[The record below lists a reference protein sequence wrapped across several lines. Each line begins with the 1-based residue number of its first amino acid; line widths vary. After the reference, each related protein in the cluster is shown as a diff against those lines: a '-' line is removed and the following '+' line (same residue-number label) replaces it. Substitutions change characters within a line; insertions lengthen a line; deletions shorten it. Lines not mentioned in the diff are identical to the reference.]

1 MNQHSKQRTNLISK
15 IHIAKK
21 QLDMDDDTYRA
32 FLNTAVKKDSCSKMS
47 FSELHQVVEAMK
59 KKGFKV
65 KAKKSSDKAGAKKLS
80 PVSKGRRIDKMRAI
94 WISMAKAG
102 HLNDGSETALLAWA
116 QGEIRRQG
124 GIPVHSLEWL
134 ESQNNVVNK
143 VLEQLK
149 RWDVRVRD
157 KARNDDLRTITLA
170 TKGFEE
176 NKRFFSQPEVIQVL
190 LDHSCIA
197 WHGLFS
203 EIGIDNQEIY
213 ETNRKALRPLDSILR
228 MTQ

>member
-1 MNQHSKQRTNLISK
+1 MSKTKSLIAQ

-21 QLDMDDDTYRA
+21 QLDMDDETYRA
-32 FLNTAVKKDSCSKMS
+32 FLKTTVNKSSCTGMS
-47 FSELHQVVEAMK
+47 FSDLHKVVEALK

-65 KAKKSSDKAGAKKLS
+65 KPKKSTPGSVKMS
-80 PVSKGRRIDKMRAI
+80 PASKGRRIDKMRAI
-94 WISMAKAG
+94 WISMAKG
-102 HLNDGSETALLAWA
+102 GYLNDGSETALLAWA

-124 GIPVHSLEWL
+124 GIPVDSLEWL
-134 ESQNNVVNK
+134 ESQNNVLNK

-203 EIGIDNQEIY
+203 EIGIENQEIY
-213 ETNRKALRPLDSILR
+213 ETNRKALRPLDSVLGMNAING
-228 MTQ
+228 

>member
-1 MNQHSKQRTNLISK
+1 MNQHSNQRRILISK

-21 QLDMDDDTYRA
+21 QLDMDDETYRA
-32 FLNTAVKKDSCSKMS
+32 FLKTTVNKSSCAEMS
-47 FSELHQVVEAMK
+47 FSDLYKVVGALK

-65 KAKKSSDKAGAKKLS
+65 TAKKSASASGEKMS
-80 PVSKGRRIDKMRAI
+80 PSSKGRRIDKMRAI
-94 WISMAKAG
+94 WISMAKG
-102 HLNDGSETALLAWA
+102 GYLNDGSETALLAWA
-116 QGEIRRQG
+116 QGEIRHQG
-124 GIPVHSLEWL
+124 GIPVDSLEWL
-134 ESQNNVVNK
+134 ESQNNVLNK